1 MIFHNLGK
9 LSFAINLYSKIISK
23 EKDCVQIRIKR
34 IVSEK
39 YYKISN
45 TLMYLIQLWIE
56 ILYYSAAA
64 FFFVFEFTEHRK
76 SHHIYI

>member
-23 EKDCVQIRIKR
+23 EKDCVQIRI
-34 IVSEK
+34 VSEK

-45 TLMYLIQLWIE
+45 TLIYLIQLWIE
-56 ILYYSAAA
+56 ILYSAAA

>member
-9 LSFAINLYSKIISK
+9 LSFAINLYSRIINK
-23 EKDCVQIRIKR
+23 KKDCVQIWIKR
-34 IVSEK
+34 IILQDIK
-39 YYKISN
+39 YSDILN
-45 TLMYLIQLWIE
+45 TIINKNG
-56 ILYYSAAA
+56 IHSAAA